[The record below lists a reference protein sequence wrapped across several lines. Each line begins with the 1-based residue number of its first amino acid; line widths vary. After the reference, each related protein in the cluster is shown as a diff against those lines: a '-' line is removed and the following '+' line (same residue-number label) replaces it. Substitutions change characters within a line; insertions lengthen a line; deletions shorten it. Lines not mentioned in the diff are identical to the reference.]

1 MQLRYQVDRLHHAG
15 ELDAGVAVLERAASA
30 VFPSDRRILDFLHGT
45 WLGHPLHPVLVDAPI
60 GFWTSALVLDL
71 LGGEGGAE
79 AAQRLVGAGV
89 VAALPAAATGL
100 KDWDSLGQERP
111 AKRVGLV
118 HAVSNSVALACY
130 TASWLARRRGRRA
143 QGVALG
149 ALGALFAGAGAYLG
163 GHLAFRQ
170 AIGVDHSATEA
181 KAGEWT
187 RVMREEELP
196 DGKLTHG
203 MAGDAPLVLYRSGEH
218 IGALAE
224 HCAHLAGPLH
234 EGRLIDKDGEACVRC
249 PWHGS
254 TFSFSD
260 GRVVHGPATAPQPGY
275 ETRVVDGWV
284 EVKAKPVPKSSN
296 GHISIDAI
304 AGGGGGEPR

>member
-1 MQLRYQVDRLHHAG
+1 MQLRYQVDRLHFAE
-15 ELDAGVAVLERAASA
+15 ELDTGVAVMEKAAAA
-30 VFPSDRRILDFLHGT
+30 VFPSDRRVLDFLHGT

-71 LGGEGGAE
+71 LGGERAAP

-89 VAALPAAATGL
+89 AAALPAAATGL
-100 KDWDSLGQERP
+100 KDWDSLGQEKP

-118 HAVSNSVALACY
+118 HAMSNSVALACY
-130 TASWLARRRGRRA
+130 TASWVARRRGRRST
-143 QGVALG
+143 GVALG

-163 GHLAFRQ
+163 GHLAYRQ
-170 AIGVDHSATEA
+170 GIGVDHTAAEPTAGDGEWVRVMPLDQLPDQRLTLGV
-181 KAGEWT
+181 AGEA
-187 RVMREEELP
+187 
-196 DGKLTHG
+196 H
-203 MAGDAPLVLYRSGEH
+203 LVLYRSGRH
-218 IGALAE
+218 IGALAD

-234 EGRLIDKDGEACVRC
+234 EGRLINSDGEACVRC

-275 ETRVVDGWV
+275 RTRVVDGWV

-296 GHISIDAI
+296 GHITVDVI
-304 AGGGGGEPR
+304 AGGAEQA